1 MIKYKGYTLIYMAL
15 IKSYTIRFPE
25 HIQKLLKISS
35 LTTQYSLEQIIAL
48 IDIIE
53 RKIIN
58 EQP

>member
-15 IKSYTIRFPE
+15 IKSYTVRLPE
-25 HIQKLLKISS
+25 HLQAQLKISS

-53 RKIIN
+53 RKIN
-58 EQP
+58 E